1 MTEKDKYFLIVV
13 FILGGLVSY
22 LILSTQYTIL
32 FLIFLL
38 MLFFIIIIVNFRL
51 LVYYFMLFGALTDPG
66 LSKLWGVS
74 VNWLRNTTLVILYF
88 FYLIFLF
95 KKFNV
100 YKKNENFKIFIN
112 GIIPFFLYISTTIFW
127 SVSPI
132 DSLRFMPKYIL
143 SVLLFFVI
151 LFDDKLDVKKSI
163 KFIFY
168 GAFIFLIASVV
179 VEYLSNIGIF
189 GIASEYFEGFSG
201 RHQSK
206 FYVVFIIVFML
217 SGLFTRYF
225 DRFLL
230 TLLGI
235 TISFIILILILQRG
249 AFLAVLLS
257 VVFISIYLIR
267 RFSIASIVL
276 SLILIISFSIS
287 IYLLFKRPEFQEYTF
302 VSETYSIED
311 FLSFILKGDFETAI
325 NMITFKGRLE
335 MWSASLEI
343 FKNKLFGQ
351 GLATTAV
358 EMEEVRGIFVAI
370 HNDFLQFLIEGGYV
384 GFVLFMIMWLNLFRI
399 SWRFRKTVDKTLKFL
414 AMTIGAYSAGLF
426 GWSFFDH
433 VSSYSNMNFSFLFI
447 LIGLLIKADTKLKN
461 YH

>member
-66 LSKLWGVS
+66 SSKLWGVS

-249 AFLAVLLS
+249 AF
-257 VVFISIYLIR
+257 
-267 RFSIASIVL
+267 
-276 SLILIISFSIS
+276 
-287 IYLLFKRPEFQEYTF
+287 
-302 VSETYSIED
+302 
-311 FLSFILKGDFETAI
+311 
-325 NMITFKGRLE
+325 
-335 MWSASLEI
+335 
-343 FKNKLFGQ
+343 
-351 GLATTAV
+351 
-358 EMEEVRGIFVAI
+358 
-370 HNDFLQFLIEGGYV
+370 
-384 GFVLFMIMWLNLFRI
+384 
-399 SWRFRKTVDKTLKFL
+399 
-414 AMTIGAYSAGLF
+414 
-426 GWSFFDH
+426 
-433 VSSYSNMNFSFLFI
+433 
-447 LIGLLIKADTKLKN
+447 
-461 YH
+461 